1 MRRHAGSALLAAAGL
16 LNTAPALGALAPRKM
31 YAAYGITPAGLDLE
45 VVLRHRAVLFA
56 IVGVGLVV
64 AVFRP
69 ALRPIAIGANAISFG
84 SFLALVIADGSV
96 GPGLMRVAAV
106 DVAGLIVLGAG
117 AALLRDEHA
126 VEQGRS
132 VVESR

>member
-1 MRRHAGSALLAAAGL
+1 MRRHAGLALLAAVGL
-16 LNTAPALGALAPRKM
+16 LNTAPALGAIAPTGM
-31 YAAYGITPAGLDLE
+31 YAAYGITPAGPDLE

-56 IVGVGLVV
+56 VIGAGLVV

-69 ALRPIAIGANAISFG
+69 ALRPIAIRANAISFA

-106 DVAGLIVLGAG
+106 DVAGLVVLGAG
-117 AALLRDEHA
+117 AALLRDDRA
-126 VEQGRS
+126 VEQERS
-132 VVESR
+132 VVVSR

>member
-1 MRRHAGSALLAAAGL
+1 MRRHAGPALLAAVGL
-16 LNTAPALGALAPRKM
+16 LNTAPAVGAIAPQGM
-31 YAAYGITPAGLDLE
+31 YAAYGITPAGPDLE

-56 IVGVGLVV
+56 IVGVILVV

-106 DVAGLIVLGAG
+106 DIAGLIMLGAG

-132 VVESR
+132 VVASR